1 MSGAVSGWL
10 GSAVLH
16 CGLLVLV
23 MFVAQRPFGPTA
35 GGGGGGDG
43 NGGWIEASF
52 GFGAEST
59 DEESGGDSDSES
71 EVVPVRFELP
81 AASREPVDSADA
93 FSQALQSSVEQPAI
107 HLAHSAALSGSAVR
121 QAVASGRAGDAFA
134 PDGATGVG
142 SGSGA
147 DSGAGAGPD
156 LGSGNGRGG
165 TSLFGIADAGARY
178 VYVIDRSISMQDCGA
193 LEAAKAELAAS
204 LSRINPT
211 EEFQIIFFNQE
222 PHKLRLRTTD
232 EFFRGTDPHRRLAV
246 ARMQLIPA

>member
-16 CGLLVLV
+16 CGLCGLLVLV

-81 AASREPVDSADA
+81 AASREPVDSLARGRTWEA
-93 FSQALQSSVEQPAI
+93 ATGAAARRCSVSRTP
-107 HLAHSAALSGSAVR
+107 
-121 QAVASGRAGDAFA
+121 A
-134 PDGATGVG
+134 PD
-142 SGSGA
+142 
-147 DSGAGAGPD
+147 
-156 LGSGNGRGG
+156 
-165 TSLFGIADAGARY
+165 TS
-178 VYVIDRSISMQDCGA
+178 
-193 LEAAKAELAAS
+193 
-204 LSRINPT
+204 T
-211 EEFQIIFFNQE
+211 
-222 PHKLRLRTTD
+222 
-232 EFFRGTDPHRRLAV
+232 
-246 ARMQLIPA
+246 